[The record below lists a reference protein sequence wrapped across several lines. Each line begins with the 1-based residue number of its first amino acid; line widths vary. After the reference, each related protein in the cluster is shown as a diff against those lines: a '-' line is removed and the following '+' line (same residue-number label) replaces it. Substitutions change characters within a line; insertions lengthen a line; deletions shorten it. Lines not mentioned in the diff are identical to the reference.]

1 MVEARPRFGE
11 APLMNRWV
19 AIIPIVTLLAL
30 IGVGVFLLT
39 REQAAETFS
48 EGRLGRPAPAYSLP
62 ALAGGEP
69 VTSAARAGR
78 PYVINVFA
86 SWCTPCRAEHP
97 QLMAMQAGGVDIVG
111 VAYKDRPEA
120 TQRFLEELGNPFA
133 DVGLDQDGRFGLDL
147 GITGAP
153 ETFVIGEDGTIRAV
167 HRGPLTPE
175 VLERTILPALE
186 DR

>member
-1 MVEARPRFGE
+1 
-11 APLMNRWV
+11 MNRLV
-19 AIIPIVTLLAL
+19 AIIPIIALVAL

-39 REQAAETFS
+39 REQTQQTFS
-48 EGRLGRPAPAYSLP
+48 EGRIGRPAPTYSLSS
-62 ALAGGEP
+62 LDGGQP
-69 VTSAARAGR
+69 VTSAGRQGRA
-78 PYVINVFA
+78 YVINVFA

-120 TQRFLEELGNPFA
+120 TQRFLAELGNPFA
-133 DVGLDQDGRFGLDL
+133 AVGLDQDGRFGLDL

-153 ETFVIGEDGTIRAV
+153 ETFVIDADGTIRAV

-175 VLERTILPALE
+175 VIEETILPALHAAN
-186 DR
+186 